1 MSMDPAVAVERVQRL
16 ERLLEISRVIAT
28 TRDLSPLMQ
37 AIVDAATVLT
47 DSEASCIFLYD
58 PEAQQLRLEFAPWL
72 TPEATQAVSVP
83 LDHSIAGQV
92 FRRKRPAVLQVRGQ
106 DSRPLQALG
115 QQLGLPTRSVLA
127 VPLVFRDKAIG
138 VLKAM
143 NKGGGADY
151 TGDDGSILETLAV
164 LAATAIGNV
173 RLLQDVQEAYRQ
185 LSSLDQTKSDFIA
198 IASHEFRTPLGLILG
213 HATFLRE
220 GATPEELEQLD
231 VIIRNAERLKKIVE
245 DLSRLN
251 QLDQGTTEL
260 RLEVFSVQEFLD
272 EMVHRYRATATERYI
287 TLSDEVSPVGALV
300 EADREKIQIALN
312 NLLDNALSFTGPGGH
327 VLVGASHVPPS
338 GGEKVGWIEFE
349 VVDDGIG
356 IPADKLQRIFDR
368 FYQVGSHLR
377 RRRGGLGL
385 GLSVAKSMIERH
397 KGRIWAES
405 LVGKGSRFA
414 FRIPERQKPPRG
426 ESGGPPAV

>member
-1 MSMDPAVAVERVQRL
+1 MSMNPDLAVEHVQRL
-16 ERLLEISRVIAT
+16 ERLLEISRVLAT
-28 TRDLSPLMQ
+28 TRDLPPLMQ
-37 AIVDAATVLT
+37 AVVDAATALT

-58 PEAQQLRLEFAPWL
+58 PEAQQLRLECAPWL
-72 TPEATQAVSVP
+72 TPEATQAISVP

-143 NKGGGADY
+143 NKGGGSDY

-173 RLLQDVQEAYRQ
+173 RLLQDVQDAYQQ

-220 GATPEELEQLD
+220 GATPEVLEQLD

-260 RLEVFSVQEFLD
+260 RLEQFSVQEFLD
-272 EMVHRYRATATERYI
+272 EMVHRYRAMATERYI
-287 TLSDEVSPVGALV
+287 SLNNEVSPVGILV

-312 NLLDNALSFTGPGGH
+312 NLLDNALSSPGRE
-327 VLVGASHVPPS
+327 ATCCSARARCRP
-338 GGEKVGWIEFE
+338 
-349 VVDDGIG
+349 
-356 IPADKLQRIFDR
+356 
-368 FYQVGSHLR
+368 
-377 RRRGGLGL
+377 
-385 GLSVAKSMIERH
+385 
-397 KGRIWAES
+397 
-405 LVGKGSRFA
+405 
-414 FRIPERQKPPRG
+414 
-426 ESGGPPAV
+426 PPASE